1 MTRRTHPATAYTVAS
16 CGVRWC
22 AFAMLAL
29 ALAAPALA
37 AQKPEATERR
47 GPIAIARIDGS
58 INPASSDYLQRAIE
72 EAAASDAVIL
82 LIELDTPGGLVA
94 STQDIIQ
101 AMLASRVPIVVYV
114 APQGAWAGSAGT
126 FITLAGHVA
135 AMAPGS
141 SIGAAHPVG
150 IGGGSPSPEGEGGKP
165 SVEGQKAENLMA
177 SFIESI
183 AKKRGRN
190 VEWAEKAV
198 RESVAATAEEALQ
211 LKVIDL
217 VARDRAELLAQ
228 LDGRVV
234 QTDQGPQR
242 LLVAGAAQHEIE
254 MSLLTRILNVV
265 VDPNIAMLLLM
276 AGLLGLYVEFSQP
289 GLVLPGVLGAG
300 CLILA
305 MIAMQVLPFSWVGVL
320 LVLLGVG
327 LLVAEGFLS
336 SFGVLFLVGLGCLLI
351 GGVMLFDRPDLSDLT
366 VDFWRVLVPITVG
379 FGLCVGLLLLA
390 IGRVARSAQVAGVEQ
405 LVGMIGVASTRLA
418 PSGTVFVHGEYWS
431 ADAAEPVEANE
442 RVELLAVE
450 GLRLRVR
457 RAPQRS

>member
-1 MTRRTHPATAYTVAS
+1 LTPRRTTGWAVAG
-16 CGVRWC
+16 CVRRFTC
-22 AFAMLAL
+22 AALVLAFAG
-29 ALAAPALA
+29 PALGA
-37 AQKPEATERR
+37 PKREVPERR
-47 GPIAIARIDGS
+47 GPVAVARIDGS

-72 EAAASDAVIL
+72 EAANREAVIL

-135 AMAPGS
+135 AMTPGS

-150 IGGGSPSPEGEGGKP
+150 IGAPSPEGEGGKP
-165 SVEGQKAENLMA
+165 SAGDQKAENLMA

-183 AKKRGRN
+183 AKKRNRN

-217 VARDRAELLAQ
+217 VARDRAELLEW

-234 QTDQGPQR
+234 ETDQGPQR
-242 LLVAGAAQHEIE
+242 LVLAGAVQHEIE

-265 VDPNIAMLLLM
+265 VDPNVAMLLLM
-276 AGLLGLYVEFSQP
+276 AGMLGLYVEFNQP
-289 GLVLPGVLGAG
+289 GLILPGVLGAG

-305 MIAMQVLPFSWVGVL
+305 LIAMQVLPFSWVGVL
-320 LVLLGVG
+320 LLLLGAG
-327 LLVAEGFLS
+327 LLIAEGFVS
-336 SFGVLFLVGLGCLLI
+336 SFGVLFLVGLACLLI
-351 GGVMLFDRPDLSDLT
+351 GGAMLFDRPDLSDLS
-366 VDFWRVLVPITVG
+366 VDFWRVLVPVVTG
-379 FGLCVGLLLLA
+379 FGLCAGLLVFA
-390 IGRVARSAQVAGVEQ
+390 IGRVARRAQVAGVEE

-418 PSGTVFVHGEYWS
+418 PSGTVFVHGEYWN

-457 RAPQRS
+457 RAPQRG

>member
-1 MTRRTHPATAYTVAS
+1 MTRRSRAL
-16 CGVRWC
+16 GVTL
-22 AFAMLAL
+22 LAL
-29 ALAAPALA
+29 AFAAPALA
-37 AQKPEATERR
+37 AAKREIPERR

-101 AMLASRVPIVVYV
+101 AMLGSRVPIVVYV

-150 IGGGSPSPEGEGGKP
+150 IGGGSPSPEGESGKP
-165 SVEGQKAENLMA
+165 SASDQKAENLLA

-198 RESVAATAEEALQ
+198 RDSVAATAEEALQ

-217 VARDRAELLAQ
+217 VARDRAELLER

-234 QTDQGPQR
+234 ETDQGPQR
-242 LLVAGAAQHEIE
+242 LIVSGAAQHEIE

-265 VDPNIAMLLLM
+265 VDPNVAMLLLM

-320 LVLLGVG
+320 LLLLGAG
-327 LLVAEGFLS
+327 LLIAEGFVS
-336 SFGVLFLVGLGCLLI
+336 SFGVLFLVGLACLLI
-351 GGVMLFDRPDLSDLT
+351 GGVMLFDRPDLSDLS
-366 VDFWRVLVPITVG
+366 VDFWRVLVPVVVG
-379 FGLCVGLLLLA
+379 FGLCAGLLVFA
-390 IGRVARSAQVAGVEQ
+390 IGRVARRAQVAGVEQ

-418 PSGTVFVHGEYWS
+418 PSGTVFVHGEYWN

-457 RAPQRS
+457 RAPHRS